1 MTSNKRRILMKFHK
15 ISFFIISQFNYCP
28 LIWIIHNRSLNNK
41 VKYINERALRIVY
54 DGYSYSFEDRPNKD
68 KSVTIHQRNLQQLAI
83 EIFKVKIGI
92 APIIMNEIFTF
103 VENNTYNLRS
113 GMHLSRVN
121 VHSTQ
126 YGTESI
132 GNLGAKIWNLVPVHM
147 KDLKALSTFKN
158 QIKKW
163 IPKDC
168 PCRLCKVY
176 VAQVGFL

>member
-1 MTSNKRRILMKFHK
+1 MK
-15 ISFFIISQFNYCP
+15 SFTISQFNYCP
-28 LIWIIHNRSLNNK
+28 LIWMIHK
-41 VKYINERALRIVY
+41 
-54 DGYSYSFEDRPNKD
+54 
-68 KSVTIHQRNLQQLAI
+68 RNLQQLEI
-83 EIFKVKIGI
+83 EILKVKIGI
-92 APIIMNEIFTF
+92 GLIFMNEIFTF

-113 GMHLSRVN
+113 STHLSRVN

-126 YGTESI
+126 YGMESI
-132 GNLGAKIWNLVPVHM
+132 GNHGAKIWNLVPAHM
-147 KDLKALSTFKN
+147 KDLKTLSTFKN

>member
-1 MTSNKRRILMKFHK
+1 MK
-15 ISFFIISQFNYCP
+15 SFVISQFNYCP
-28 LIWIIHNRSLNNK
+28 LIWMMHNRALDNK
-41 VKYINERALRIVY
+41 INHIHKRALRIVY
-54 DGYSYSFEDRPNKD
+54 DDYSSSFEDLLNKD
-68 KSVTIHQRNLQQLAI
+68 KSVTIHQRDLQQLAI

-92 APIIMNEIFTF
+92 APIIINGIFSF

-113 GMHLSRVN
+113 GMHLSRIN
-121 VHSTQ
+121 MHFTQ

>member
-1 MTSNKRRILMKFHK
+1 M
-15 ISFFIISQFNYCP
+15 
-28 LIWIIHNRSLNNK
+28 IHNRCLNNK
-41 VKYINERALRIVY
+41 INHMHERALRIVY
-54 DGYSYSFEDRPNKD
+54 NDYSSSFEDLLTKD
-68 KSVTIHQRNLQQLAI
+68 ESVTIHQPNLQQLAI

-132 GNLGAKIWNLVPVHM
+132 GCLRGNNLGSCSSRYERSIY
-147 KDLKALSTFKN
+147 LKYN
-158 QIKKW
+158 
-163 IPKDC
+163 
-168 PCRLCKVY
+168 
-176 VAQVGFL
+176 

>member
-1 MTSNKRRILMKFHK
+1 M
-15 ISFFIISQFNYCP
+15 
-28 LIWIIHNRSLNNK
+28 
-41 VKYINERALRIVY
+41 
-54 DGYSYSFEDRPNKD
+54 
-68 KSVTIHQRNLQQLAI
+68 AI

-92 APIIMNEIFTF
+92 APKIIN
-103 VENNTYNLRS
+103 ENNTYNLRS

-132 GNLGAKIWNLVPVHM
+132 GNLGAKIWNLVPAHM
-147 KDLKALSTFKN
+147 KDLKTLSTFKN

-176 VAQVGFL
+176 VEYVGFL